1 MSEDSKVN
9 ILPKFKELSQEEE
22 DILEKNIVWLFGPRR
37 SGTTWLGKQL
47 LSYNTHYMHEP
58 DITAHFEMPMNPN
71 AEKLERRID
80 SKKKNES
87 YFFSEKYKKTW
98 IYYLRKLIIH
108 RIFAQIQ
115 DNSKKIIVK
124 EPSSLLDAS
133 DIIAEATPNSK
144 KIILLRDGRDVIDSL
159 LDARQ
164 KEGWLVKN
172 QKVLLPNEQRP
183 SFISHRAK
191 LWVHQTEILMKTYE
205 NTPPNLRIIV
215 RYENLRKNTVEELE
229 KIYKFL
235 DIDIPIEEIKNLVEK
250 YKFENI
256 PAEEKGEG
264 KFYRS
269 ASPDKW
275 KESFSKE
282 EVEIMT
288 QIMGDVLKKVGYEL
302 L

>member
-9 ILPKFKELSQEEE
+9 ITLKIKELSQEEE

-47 LSYNTHYMHEP
+47 LSYNTHYIHEP

-80 SKKKNES
+80 YKKKFDS

-98 IYYLRKLIIH
+98 TYYLRKLIIH

-133 DIIAEATPNSK
+133 DIIAEATPKSK
-144 KIILLRDGRDVIDSL
+144 KIILMRDGRDVIDSL
-159 LDARQ
+159 LYARQ
-164 KEGWLVKN
+164 KTGWLVKK
-172 QKVLLPNEQRP
+172 QEALLNNKQRS

-191 LWVHQTEILMKTYE
+191 FWVHQTEILKKTYE
-205 NTPPNLRIIV
+205 NTSPNLRIIV
-215 RYENLRKNTVEELE
+215 RYENLRKNTAEELE

-235 DIDIPIEEIKNLVEK
+235 DIDISIEKIKNLVEK

-256 PAEEKGEG
+256 PSDEKGKG

-269 ASPDKW
+269 ATPEKW
-275 KESFSKE
+275 KENFSKK
-282 EVEIMT
+282 EVDVMN
-288 QIMGDVLKKVGYEL
+288 QIMGDTLKKNGYEL
-302 L
+302 F

>member
-58 DITAHFEMPMNPN
+58 DITAHFEMLMNPN

-80 SKKKNES
+80 SKKKIDS

-98 IYYLRKLIIH
+98 TYYLGKLIIH

-164 KEGWLVKN
+164 KKGWLVKN
-172 QKVLLPNEQRP
+172 QKVLLTNEQRP

-205 NTPPNLRIIV
+205 NTSPNLRIIV
-215 RYENLRKNTVEELE
+215 RYEILRKNTVEELE

-235 DIDIPIEEIKNLVEK
+235 DIDISIEEIKNLVEK

-256 PAEEKGEG
+256 PSEEKGEG

-282 EVEIMT
+282 EVDVMN
-288 QIMGDVLKKVGYEL
+288 QIMGNTLKNNGYEL
-302 L
+302 F